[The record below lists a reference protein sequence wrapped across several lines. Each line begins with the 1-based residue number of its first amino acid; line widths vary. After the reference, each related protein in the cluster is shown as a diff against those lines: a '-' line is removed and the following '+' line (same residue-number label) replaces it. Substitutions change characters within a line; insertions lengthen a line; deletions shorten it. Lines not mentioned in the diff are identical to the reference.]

1 MLLIYMTRSSHYLLA
16 VVLVIAILIGI
27 CPVLVVFSQPAI
39 KNKNLKIDV
48 LAQGLKTPTSMAFLG
63 PKDILVVEKE
73 DGRVN
78 RIINGNVS
86 PQPLLQIP
94 VATESERGLLGIDV
108 AKHSNGI
115 TYVFLYYTES
125 GGGKTGDDATE
136 GINPTANVL
145 YRYELI
151 NNHLINPKLLL
162 KLPAIPG
169 PNHDGGK
176 VLVGPDKNVYVV
188 IGDLRSHRTQS
199 QNVVN
204 GPPVDNT
211 SGILRVTQDGNV
223 VQNAPL
229 GDTSSLNLYY
239 AYGIRNS
246 FGIDFDPM
254 TGKLWDTEN
263 GPNYGDEIN
272 FVEKGFNSG
281 WAQVMGIWSPKGKI
295 GSENAGKANLHL
307 SDSLVNFEGKGKYRK
322 PAFIWFQT
330 VAPTALKFFNSTKL
344 GKQYQNDLF
353 VGDYNN
359 GNIYDFKLNGN
370 RTGLI
375 LNDTKL
381 QNNIAYTPKDYKPFI
396 FASGFDGGISDIKIG
411 PEDGYLYV
419 LSLSGTIYRI
429 SPSSSFS
436 SAALG

>member
-1 MLLIYMTRSSHYLLA
+1 MEVKLA
-16 VVLVIAILIGI
+16 MMQL
-27 CPVLVVFSQPAI
+27 
-39 KNKNLKIDV
+39 
-48 LAQGLKTPTSMAFLG
+48 
-63 PKDILVVEKE
+63 
-73 DGRVN
+73 
-78 RIINGNVS
+78 
-86 PQPLLQIP
+86 
-94 VATESERGLLGIDV
+94 RGL
-108 AKHSNGI
+108 
-115 TYVFLYYTES
+115 
-125 GGGKTGDDATE
+125 
-136 GINPTANVL
+136 NPTANVL

-211 SGILRVTQDGNV
+211 SGILRVTQDGKV

-229 GDTSSLNLYY
+229 GDTSPLNLYY

-246 FGIDFDPM
+246 FGIDFDPV

-272 FVEKGFNSG
+272 LVEKGFNSG

-295 GSENAGKANLHL
+295 GNENAGKVNLHL
-307 SDSLVNFEGKGKYRK
+307 SDSLVNFEGKGKYRE

-370 RTGLI
+370 RTGLS
-375 LNDTKL
+375 LNDAKL